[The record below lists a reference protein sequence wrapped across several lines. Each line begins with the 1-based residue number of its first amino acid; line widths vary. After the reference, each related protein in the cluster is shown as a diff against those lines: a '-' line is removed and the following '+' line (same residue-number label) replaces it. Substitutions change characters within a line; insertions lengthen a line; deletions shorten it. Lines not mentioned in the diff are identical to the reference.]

1 MSGWDADRLRAA
13 LRLYLLADTGLVPPE
28 RLGDVVA
35 AAVRGG
41 VTAVQL
47 RAKTATTLELLELA
61 RTLNAIC
68 REANVPFI
76 VNDRVDVALAAEAD
90 GAHVGHIGEEDLSP
104 HDARRLLGAQAIVG
118 VSVGTP
124 QEAHSAT
131 SQGASYVSAGP
142 MFATSTKSNAGPA
155 AGENLLRSVRAA
167 TRVPLVVIGGITPQR
182 SAALFASGADGV
194 CVGAA
199 ILRAPD
205 PEAGARAFFESGG
218 VPLPRDRQAG

>member
-1 MSGWDADRLRAA
+1 MTNRDPDQLPRA
-13 LRLYLLADTGLVPPE
+13 LRVYLLADTGLVPPDALP
-28 RLGDVVA
+28 RVVEA
-35 AAVRGG
+35 ALRGG

-61 RTLNAIC
+61 RSLNAIC
-68 REANVPFI
+68 RDANVPFI

-104 HDARRLLGAQAIVG
+104 NDARRLLGPRAIVG

-124 QEAHSAT
+124 QEAHMAT

-142 MFATSTKSNAGPA
+142 MFATATKANAGPA
-155 AGENLLRSVRAA
+155 AGENLLRAVRAA
-167 TRVPLVVIGGITPQR
+167 TRLPLVVIGGITPQR
-182 SAALFASGADGV
+182 SAALFAAGADGV

-199 ILRAPD
+199 ILRAAD
-205 PEAGARAFFESGG
+205 PEAAARAFFESGG
-218 VPLPRDRQAG
+218 ASD